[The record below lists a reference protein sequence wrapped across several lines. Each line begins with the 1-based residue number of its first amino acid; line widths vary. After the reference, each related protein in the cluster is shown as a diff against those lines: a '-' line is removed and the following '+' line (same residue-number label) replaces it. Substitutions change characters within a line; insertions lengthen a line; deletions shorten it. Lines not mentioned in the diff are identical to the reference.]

1 MIEFTD
7 DNIQKLFGHEAAEDE
22 DPERLKKYYFKSS
35 IYDRIATDLPIRIL
49 VGHKGIGKSALFKI
63 AKDQLPFTFF
73 KTTCAVV
80 PARQTEAK
88 LNTAHR

>member
-49 VGHKGIGKSALFKI
+49 VGH
-63 AKDQLPFTFF
+63 
-73 KTTCAVV
+73 
-80 PARQTEAK
+80 RE
-88 LNTAHR
+88 